1 MIKNKNWE
9 SLVWILMWMFILWLV
24 LLWIANIILNSRELS
39 YQALA
44 DSSIYFI
51 KNNSIN
57 VLNSSDLSNLNIW
70 EEFYINKDKNTQTI
84 NILTWSTNEP
94 NMYVDRHWYKVDDIN
109 TFSWFIYTQTWKVT
123 SINNNLWFEHIKY
136 DLTIKE
142 Y

>member
-1 MIKNKNWE
+1 MIKNKNGE
-9 SLVWILMWMFILWLV
+9 SLVGILMGMFILGLV
-24 LLWIANIILNSRELS
+24 LLGIANIILNSRELS

-57 VLNSSDLSNLNIW
+57 VLNSSDLSNLNIG

-84 NILTWSTNEP
+84 NILTGSTNEP
-94 NMYVDRHWYKVDDIN
+94 NMYVDRHGYKVDDIN
-109 TFSWFIYTQTWKVT
+109 TFSGFIYTQTGKVT
-123 SINNNLWFEHIKY
+123 SINNNLGFEHIKY